1 MAYNES
7 FFNATPEDIFAVLS
21 DPGSYEHWVVGAKEI
36 RDADSNWPQPGS
48 RLYHSVG
55 IGPIVVKDSTKV
67 LVSEGPSHLRLQA
80 RGRPFGIAH
89 IDFELTPERGGTRVQ
104 LRESVAE
111 PWFLAALNP
120 VLDPL
125 VRVRNAETLRR
136 LTGVVTSAINT
147 EAGR

>member
-1 MAYNES
+1 MAGQ
-7 FFNATPEDIFAVLS
+7 TPGDH
-21 DPGSYEHWVVGAKEI
+21 DG
-36 RDADSNWPQPGS
+36 
-48 RLYHSVG
+48 
-55 IGPIVVKDSTKV
+55 
-67 LVSEGPSHLRLQA
+67 LQ
-80 RGRPFGIAH
+80 RIGIAH
-89 IDFELTPERGGTRVQ
+89 IDFELTPERGGTHVR

-136 LTGVVTSAINT
+136 LTGVVTSATNT